1 MLPTEMN
8 AIHRLLEPADPGIV
22 IHPGSTREE
31 ARAMKKLG
39 LASTV
44 AGALMAAL
52 IGFAAPAQAHNHHHD
67 YYWWD
72 QLYPTVVVPH
82 VDTTVHH

>member
-1 MLPTEMN
+1 
-8 AIHRLLEPADPGIV
+8 
-22 IHPGSTREE
+22 
-31 ARAMKKLG
+31 
-39 LASTV
+39 
-44 AGALMAAL
+44 MAAL